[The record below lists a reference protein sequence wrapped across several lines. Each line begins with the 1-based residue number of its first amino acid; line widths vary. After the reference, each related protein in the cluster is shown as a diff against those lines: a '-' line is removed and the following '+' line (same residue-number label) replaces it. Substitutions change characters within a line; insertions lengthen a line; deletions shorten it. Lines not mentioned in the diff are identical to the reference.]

1 VKTFYFTIQKI
12 MKNPEIKNYD
22 DSLIWLREELSE
34 LKNGVEWDEKKEK
47 QEIKK
52 QYPYRT
58 DEDVNARYEIEHMEH
73 RSADIMEDLHS
84 GTYPSEALKNYRAK
98 LWRITDGVITE
109 YTPPDEG
116 ADMDGYTITEKYDNY
131 GRIISRIT
139 KFDTVENWEN
149 ISTYMYNSDRSY
161 TVVTT
166 ENGNRYEDYYDT
178 HGKRISQIYN
188 GKAPEDYSKQ
198 KFEGDYIWF

>member
-1 VKTFYFTIQKI
+1 
-12 MKNPEIKNYD
+12 MKNLEIKNYD
-22 DSLIWLREELSE
+22 DSLIWLREKLSE
-34 LKNGVEWDEKKEK
+34 LKDGIELNKERKNKEK

-58 DEDVNARYEIEHMEH
+58 DEDVDARYEIEHMEY

-84 GTYPSEALKNYRAK
+84 GTRPSEALKNYKDNLGRVNNGI
-98 LWRITDGVITE
+98 ITYHEG
-109 YTPPDEG
+109 PDRNG
-116 ADMDGYTITEKYDNY
+116 DGYTITEKYDEY

-139 KFDTVENWEN
+139 KFDTAENGERV
-149 ISTYMYNSDRSY
+149 STYIYNSDWSY
-161 TVVTT
+161 TTITT
-166 ENGNRYEDYYDT
+166 ENGGRYEDYYDT